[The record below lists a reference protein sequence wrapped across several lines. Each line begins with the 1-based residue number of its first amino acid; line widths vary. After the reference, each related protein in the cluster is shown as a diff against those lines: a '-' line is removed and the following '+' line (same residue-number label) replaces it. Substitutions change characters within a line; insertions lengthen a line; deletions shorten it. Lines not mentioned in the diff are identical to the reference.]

1 MYFVNVGGKIYD
13 AVISNIN
20 FDNYH
25 KAASRSKTFSDN
37 NNFPFF
43 VIIFIPNYPAMLLR
57 HVPFLK
63 SVFIYSFTAF
73 GGPQGHMGMMMKT
86 FVQKRK
92 DITEDELLEYNA
104 FCQMLPGPS
113 STQTVML
120 IAMKR
125 GGIPLATIT
134 LLLWV
139 FPAAFIMGLFSFI
152 IYYFYQGMAPENK
165 NIPMN
170 LFAYIQPMSVGFVF
184 YAAARMMHSSIKYV
198 ATTSIM
204 IGSLIA
210 TVLFRSPWVFP
221 ALLILSGF
229 ISNFSNKRIP
239 GTPHKPKKINWV
251 NLWAFALIFIVAG
264 VMSELARQG
273 HWEHGHI
280 FNVFEN
286 FYRFGAIV
294 FGGGQAL
301 LPMMYYQFVNVP
313 HHVVTEA
320 ALTSQQLLTGY
331 GMVQAVP
338 GPVFSIC
345 SYTGGLAMSH
355 EGPWWQAAG
364 CLTGTV
370 AVFLPSTLLLF
381 FFFPIYEN
389 LKHHVIIFR
398 ALEGI
403 NAAIVGII
411 WASGI
416 VLFQS
421 IQSVHFEWSYLVV
434 VIITFS
440 LLYFSKIPAPLIV
453 VGWLLMGWTL
463 H

>member
-1 MYFVNVGGKIYD
+1 
-13 AVISNIN
+13 
-20 FDNYH
+20 
-25 KAASRSKTFSDN
+25 
-37 NNFPFF
+37 
-43 VIIFIPNYPAMLLR
+43 MLLR

-92 DITEDELLEYNA
+92 DVTEQELLEYNA

-113 STQTVML
+113 STQTVAL

-125 GGIPLATIT
+125 GGIPLACIT

-139 FPAAFIMGLFSFI
+139 FPAAFIMGLFSFLI
-152 IYYFYQGMAPENK
+152 FYFGPDALHSARNLPTT
-165 NIPMN
+165 
-170 LFAYIQPMSVGFVF
+170 LFAYIQPMSVGFVC
-184 YAAARMMHSSIKYV
+184 YAAARMMTSSIKHI
-198 ATTSIM
+198 ATTGIM
-204 IGSLIA
+204 IGGIVA

-221 ALLILSGF
+221 CLLILSGT

-239 GTPHKPKKINWV
+239 GSQQKPKRINWV
-251 NLWAFALIFIVAG
+251 NLWLFALLFIGAG
-264 VMSELARQG
+264 VVSELSRQQG
-273 HWEHGHI
+273 WSHGRI
-280 FNVFEN
+280 YNLFEN

-301 LPMMYYQFVNVP
+301 LPMMYYQFVSTHA
-313 HHVVTEA
+313 HHVAASVTA
-320 ALTSQQLLTGY
+320 QQLLTGY

-345 SYTGGLAMSH
+345 SYVGGVAMH
-355 EGPWWQAAG
+355 GDGPMWQTLG
-364 CLTGTV
+364 CIVATT
-370 AVFLPSTLLLF
+370 AVFIPSTLLLF

-421 IQSVHFEWSYLVV
+421 IQFEWSNVVV
-434 VIITFS
+434 VIITFC
-440 LLYFSKIPAPLIV
+440 LLYFSKIPSPLIV
-453 VGWLLMGWTL
+453 MGWLLMGLTL
-463 H
+463 NH

>member
-1 MYFVNVGGKIYD
+1 
-13 AVISNIN
+13 
-20 FDNYH
+20 
-25 KAASRSKTFSDN
+25 
-37 NNFPFF
+37 
-43 VIIFIPNYPAMLLR
+43 
-57 HVPFLK
+57 
-63 SVFIYSFTAF
+63 
-73 GGPQGHMGMMMKT
+73 MGMMMKT

-125 GGIPLATIT
+125 GGVPLAIIT

-139 FPAAFIMGLFSFI
+139 FPAALIMGAFSFLL
-152 IYYFYQGMAPENK
+152 IYFDPNLMKGSK
-165 NIPMN
+165 LLPMN
-170 LFAYIQPMSVGFVF
+170 LFSYIVPMSVGFVF
-184 YAAARMMHSSIKYV
+184 YAAAKMTQTSIKHI
-198 ATTSIM
+198 ATASIM
-204 IGSLIA
+204 LGSLLV
-210 TVLFRSPWVFP
+210 TLFIKSPWVFP
-221 ALLILSGF
+221 AVLLVSGT
-229 ISNFSNKRIP
+229 ISNFSNNRIP
-239 GTPHKPKKINWV
+239 GSQQKPKKINWMH
-251 NLWAFALIFIVAG
+251 LWLFALIFIVAG
-264 VMSELARQG
+264 IVSELANQKNWS
-273 HWEHGHI
+273 HSIIYHL
-280 FNVFEN
+280 FEN

-301 LPMMYYQFVNVP
+301 LPMMYYQFVRRP
-313 HHVVTEA
+313 HSQW
-320 ALTSQQLLTGY
+320 LTAGQLLTGY

-345 SYTGGLAMSH
+345 SFVGGAAMSQY
-355 EGPWWQAAG
+355 GGTWQIIG
-364 CLTGTV
+364 CITATI

-381 FFFPIYEN
+381 FLFPIYEN

-403 NAAIVGII
+403 NSAVVGII

-416 VLFQS
+416 FLFGTIAFDNTQALA
-421 IQSVHFEWSYLVV
+421 FEWSYLVV
-434 VIITFS
+434 VIITFC

>member
-1 MYFVNVGGKIYD
+1 
-13 AVISNIN
+13 
-20 FDNYH
+20 
-25 KAASRSKTFSDN
+25 
-37 NNFPFF
+37 
-43 VIIFIPNYPAMLLR
+43 MLLR

-73 GGPQGHMGMMMKT
+73 GGPQGHMGMMVKT

-92 DITEDELLEYNA
+92 DVTEDELLEYNA

-113 STQTVML
+113 STQTVTL

-125 GGIPLATIT
+125 GGIPLACIT

-139 FPAAFIMGLFSFI
+139 FPAALIMGLFSFL
-152 IYYFYQGMAPENK
+152 IYFFTPGAIHGHK
-165 NIPMN
+165 NIPTD
-170 LFAYIQPMSVGFVF
+170 LFAYIQPMSVGFVC
-184 YAAARMMHSSIKYV
+184 YAAARMMGSSIKHV

-204 IGSLIA
+204 IGSILA

-221 ALLILSGF
+221 CLLLVSGTL
-229 ISNFSNKRIP
+229 SNFSNKRIP
-239 GTPHKPKKINWV
+239 GSQQKPKRINWI
-251 NLWAFALIFIVAG
+251 NLWLFALLFVGAG
-264 VMSELARQG
+264 VVSELSRSQG
-273 HWEHGHI
+273 WSHGRI
-280 FNVFEN
+280 YNLFEN

-301 LPMMYYQFVNVP
+301 LPMMYYQFVSMP
-313 HHVVTEA
+313 IQHHASTVLSAE
-320 ALTSQQLLTGY
+320 QLLTGF

-338 GPVFSIC
+338 GPVFSVC
-345 SYTGGLAMSH
+345 SYVGGIAMSGD
-355 EGPWWQAAG
+355 GPMWQMIG
-364 CLTGTV
+364 CIVATT

-421 IQSVHFEWSYLVV
+421 IQFEWSNLVV
-434 VIITFS
+434 VAITFC
-440 LLYFSKIPAPLIV
+440 LLYFSKIPSPLIV
-453 VGWLLMGWTL
+453 VGWLLMGLTL
-463 H
+463 HH